1 MALSNYSI
9 ISSSF
14 FFNHYKMFISNE
26 KKTTEQADWY
36 SFFINIMHI
45 LWSHLSL
52 CKCVLDHFT
61 GQFIHVHK
69 WNYNG
74 HKSKIYCFLFEIW
87 IVLKSSCKQIKSYQN
102 QKSYNKPI
110 NNNSLNMNY
119 SMGFKEKEYRNE
131 KKTSTTTKL
140 FEWSQRTNALPAPQ
154 TKKYDSHIKLIPNT
168 PK

>member
-1 MALSNYSI
+1 MINVW
-9 ISSSF
+9 ISGAIKLF
-14 FFNHYKMFISNE
+14 HYFVVVVFFNHYKMFISKE

-131 KKTSTTTKL
+131 KKHNNETLWMITKNKCAPCSTNK
-140 FEWSQRTNALPAPQ
+140 EIW
-154 TKKYDSHIKLIPNT
+154 
-168 PK
+168 

>member
-1 MALSNYSI
+1 MNKWRYQIIPLFRRCFFSI
-9 ISSSF
+9 IIKCSF
-14 FFNHYKMFISNE
+14 PME
-26 KKTTEQADWY
+26 EKTTDAFSDWY

-52 CKCVLDHFT
+52 WKCVLDHFT

-110 NNNSLNMNY
+110 NNNSSNMNY
-119 SMGFKEKEYRNE
+119 SMGFKEKENRKN
-131 KKTSTTTKL
+131 TTTKL